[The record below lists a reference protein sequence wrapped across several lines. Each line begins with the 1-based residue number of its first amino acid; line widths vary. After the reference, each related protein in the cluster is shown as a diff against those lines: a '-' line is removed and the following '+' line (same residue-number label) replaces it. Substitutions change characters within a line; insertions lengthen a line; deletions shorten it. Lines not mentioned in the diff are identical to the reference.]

1 MTTSVK
7 TKFPGKFDVC
17 LDIKYCVESDLLLSG
32 EELTI
37 PNLFHRLITFL
48 KSNPHI
54 NYLLMNGNFPKV
66 SPHSLINIQGL
77 FECLG
82 NYDSKLVGFPPI
94 SRLDLGNYSILPIQY
109 ILNLPL
115 ERRLFLKLVRHR
127 VFN

>member
-7 TKFPGKFDVC
+7 TNFPGKFDVC

-37 PNLFHRLITFL
+37 PNIFHRLITFL

-66 SPHSLINIQGL
+66 SPHSLINTQGL
-77 FECLG
+77 FDRLE
-82 NYDSKLVGFPPI
+82 NSESKLFGLSNI
-94 SRLDLGNYSILPIQY
+94 SP
-109 ILNLPL
+109 
-115 ERRLFLKLVRHR
+115 
-127 VFN
+127 